1 MKRKTIKALL
11 LSMALCV
18 VTAFS
23 AGTALLQANAATADE
38 LNADNFKVL
47 GASIRLKD
55 ENDTTGDGIRFA
67 IGVEKNVYEA
77 NADIKNN
84 VRVLIMPTQLVSGEL
99 TIDEKY
105 QPEGSE
111 AYAEPADEKTSGVW
125 TLKTMNVDGE
135 EAEYYCTFAYMWN
148 IPDNFYNVNLTAR
161 AYYTEDNGE
170 TASVYS
176 TEAVRS
182 FEYVAD
188 AALDDLKAEQ
198 ETGEDAKYVNPV
210 TVGDTTM
217 YSPYSDTQRTNIAKY
232 LTDYTVTFKDG
243 LGNTTTETVKYGTA
257 VAMPEETPD
266 CKGDFLYWQKGN
278 EKYDFDT
285 EVTSNITISAKQ
297 SVATTG
303 ANTLV
308 SEQTISGDF
317 RAEFFVGKDSLN
329 FDYNETKK
337 EHFGVQV
344 VFKTADESKSAQ
356 FQLLRYDNRI
366 QFKHYN
372 GSGDGG
378 SATTFMTLGS
388 GSTTDSPKYTMTN
401 DYAAAIGASL
411 VEKDG
416 ITMVVERKGSAWDM
430 YIKVADVYYIIK
442 ENITLNNLGSDAI
455 AKIMLQSSNA
465 DNTNNAYVK
474 GFTVVN
480 NPSAITKIGYK
491 DYTDD
496 SANGGA
502 TLSVAKG
509 SFGTKFRVETF
520 IGLQTLDL
528 TYDAN
533 APTNTNLWGIQI
545 VCRSDDGQNKKQ
557 SFSLYRWGNR
567 IICLDANQKFS
578 KEYTLA
584 EAGGYKLSTKNPFS
598 ETAMKVISKEIEEKK
613 GITYVIERDGAKWS
627 LWVKVADDYYFIGEK
642 TESSVAANVGIGSIE
657 LYGLNG
663 VSSTNKAVMN
673 NTVVTINPT
682 DTITAVE

>member
-198 ETGEDAKYVNPV
+198 ETGENAKYVNPV

-243 LGNTTTETVKYGTA
+243 WGNTTTETVKYGTA

-266 CKGDFLYWQKGN
+266 CKGDFLYWQQGN

-303 ANTLV
+303 ATTLV

-329 FDYNETKK
+329 FDYNESQN

-372 GSGDGG
+372 GSSG
-378 SATTFMTLGS
+378 SGTTFMTLVS
-388 GSTTDSPKYTMTN
+388 GSTTASPKYTMTN

-442 ENITLNNLGSDAI
+442 ENITLNNLGSDTI

-491 DYTDD
+491 DVKDTDNK
-496 SANGGA
+496 SG
-502 TLSVAKG
+502 SVAAVAADI
-509 SFGTKFRVETF
+509 GTNFRVEMF
-520 IGLQTLDL
+520 IGKETLDL
-528 TYDAN
+528 AYNGGTF
-533 APTNTNLWGIQI
+533 TNQITFRTVSGNLGFQFLRYQNRMIFKE
-545 VCRSDDGQNKKQ
+545 VNKKVNMELFEIISGSTTAEPKYQ
-557 SFSLYRWGNR
+557 ARSNWPLYQD
-567 IICLDANQKFS
+567 IVDSI
-578 KEYTLA
+578 
-584 EAGGYKLSTKNPFS
+584 
-598 ETAMKVISKEIEEKK
+598 IEEK
-613 GITYVIERDGAKWS
+613 GLSVVIERKGATWYAYIKANGNYY
-627 LWVKVADDYYFIGEK
+627 KVC
-642 TESSVAANVGIGSIE
+642 NVGGTNSFDYSATINAEMAITSVE
-657 LYGLNG
+657 LYAAGG
-663 VSSTNKAVMN
+663 ASTSNPAYMKNV
-673 NTVVTINPT
+673 VVTLNPT
-682 DTITAVE
+682 DTITTVN